1 MSDGTSNYV
10 GDFDLSYY
18 SDGPNSHC
26 GFNENPGVLTSHSMM
41 FTDGSASTEQIY
53 DNQNCEWIVSP
64 ALDDGVGVLVLEL
77 LYSDLRGGALMEV
90 YDGDNKA
97 SGKLVWRCRNCDI
110 TPKPI
115 VLRSGTAFIR
125 YVSDFSTLAT
135 DADDN
140 DNNDDDGA
148 IGKGFKAVYWSINS
162 TAKSQIFPSATAIN
176 GSVLELPPG
185 MSMESNT
192 LNYTRH
198 WYLEMGTWPQKLVYF
213 PGY

>member
-1 MSDGTSNYV
+1 MIIR
-10 GDFDLSYY
+10 
-18 SDGPNSHC
+18 
-26 GFNENPGVLTSHSMM
+26 SMN
-41 FTDGSASTEQIY
+41 GLYRQL
-53 DNQNCEWIVSP
+53 
-64 ALDDGVGVLVLEL
+64 LDDGVGVLVLEL

-97 SGKLVWRCRNCDI
+97 SGKLVWRYRNCDI

-140 DNNDDDGA
+140 DNNDDDGT

-162 TAKSQIFPSATAIN
+162 TAKSQIFSLCDGNQWKCTGATPRYVHGVQHIQLHA
-176 GSVLELPPG
+176 S
-185 MSMESNT
+185 
-192 LNYTRH
+192 
-198 WYLEMGTWPQKLVYF
+198 LVS
-213 PGY
+213 